1 MAVNIVEKIVLM
13 SISMM
18 MKMVMLLAMF
28 IMKVSGPAPITMSE
42 NLMTNLQAYIKNVRP
57 HFAKED
63 EEHIFVTKE
72 GVAFNSGT
80 LGRQIKRW
88 WLQATGQNI
97 SATQVRKMGS
107 SETMDL
113 PVEEQACVQAVMTHR
128 RTTAEAYYQINNK
141 TIQAVRGAEALKRK
155 LKTADSIAT
164 LPPGE
169 TETQADS
176 TSKDNESPAS
186 SRSDLTEDQLTD
198 IDLLFADIL
207 HTNAALTFTIVKNRM
222 SESLNFV
229 EHTGDPKIVHKV
241 YNRVKYLQGKLLR
254 TLATFLHFFN

>member
-1 MAVNIVEKIVLM
+1 MR
-13 SISMM
+13 IS
-18 MKMVMLLAMF
+18 KH
-28 IMKVSGPAPITMSE
+28 KTSQSGPAPITMSE

-80 LGRQIKRW
+80 LGRRIKSW
-88 WLQATGQNI
+88 WLKATGQNI

-113 PVEEQACVQAVMTHR
+113 PVEEQACVQVVMTHR
-128 RTTAEAYYQINNK
+128 RATAEAYYQINKK

-207 HTNAALTFTIVKNRM
+207 HTNAALTFTIVKN
-222 SESLNFV
+222 
-229 EHTGDPKIVHKV
+229 
-241 YNRVKYLQGKLLR
+241 
-254 TLATFLHFFN
+254 